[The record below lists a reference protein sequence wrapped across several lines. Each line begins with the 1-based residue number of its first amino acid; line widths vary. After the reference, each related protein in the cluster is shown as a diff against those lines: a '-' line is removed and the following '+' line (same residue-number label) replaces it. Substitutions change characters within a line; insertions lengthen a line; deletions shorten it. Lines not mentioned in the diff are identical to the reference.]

1 MDQFWTPDI
10 IIDQAKDH
18 DYIKIVIRVM
28 MSLMVTMIRQV
39 KAARMPTL
47 MVEPVSIRLYDDSR
61 VLYHEDVVDGNED
74 VAMHYLHDDQ

>member
-1 MDQFWTPDI
+1 
-10 IIDQAKDH
+10 
-18 DYIKIVIRVM
+18 